1 MEWWDRMVFP
11 MKQAWIRVAL
21 RFRVR
26 KTGKHLKD
34 PISNI
39 YGSDLRRSKSD
50 ESILAPFFSL
60 LLLGLWK
67 LRQEVSTCEYEDVH
81 VMWEILQRTDM
92 EISTLSRRRR
102 SGARWSVFESGP
114 HRLCGSF

>member
-26 KTGKHLKD
+26 KT
-34 PISNI
+34 
-39 YGSDLRRSKSD
+39 
-50 ESILAPFFSL
+50 
-60 LLLGLWK
+60 GLWK

>member
-11 MKQAWIRVAL
+11 MKQVWIRVAL

-26 KTGKHLKD
+26 KT
-34 PISNI
+34 
-39 YGSDLRRSKSD
+39 
-50 ESILAPFFSL
+50 
-60 LLLGLWK
+60 GLWK

-81 VMWEILQRTDM
+81 VMWEILQRTDT